1 VKIQFPTFLAVT
13 FLAAHWAVGEETLS
27 AVPAAPL
34 PAIAAPPTPGKL
46 LISPCTAAV
55 PLGKATLRVSGMTR
69 NGGVYTGD
77 YQIKV
82 TPLFFASE
90 KGHLSVAVSDDT
102 LRKLTQGKPINFNG
116 TATTTGSGKTRAVNG
131 IATPS
136 TKSEGRMEMWFTADG
151 NKKGFTSTYR
161 FAEK

>member
-1 VKIQFPTFLAVT
+1 M
-13 FLAAHWAVGEETLS
+13 
-27 AVPAAPL
+27 
-34 PAIAAPPTPGKL
+34 GKL
-46 LISPCTAAV
+46 LIAPCTTAV

-82 TPLFFASE
+82 TPLFFAGE
-90 KGHLSVAVSDDT
+90 KGRLSVAVSDET
-102 LRKLTQGKPINFNG
+102 LRNLMQGTPVNFNG
-116 TATTTGSGKTRAVNG
+116 TATTAGSGKTRAVNG

-136 TKSEGRMEMWFTADG
+136 GKNEGGMQMWFTADG
-151 NKKGFTSTYR
+151 KRKAFTSTYR